1 MGRIFWILV
10 LALVAVLT
18 IPPLRERARPQI
30 EYAMNPIY
38 RWEARNR
45 VNEIY
50 RVLERER
57 AQGGGIPRPKD
68 FNQFLASRDGA
79 AAAVDPWNVPFF
91 LVASRRTY
99 YVGSA
104 GPDRQP
110 GTTDDIV
117 SKTAVTDTGR

>member
-1 MGRIFWILV
+1 
-10 LALVAVLT
+10 
-18 IPPLRERARPQI
+18 
-30 EYAMNPIY
+30 MNPIY

-57 AQGGGIPRPKD
+57 AQGSTLPRPQD
-68 FNQFLASRDGA
+68 FNQFLSSRDGA
-79 AAAVDPWNVPFF
+79 AAAVDPWKEPFF

-104 GPDRQP
+104 GPDRQR
-110 GTTDDIV
+110 GTMDDIV
-117 SKTAVTDTGR
+117 SRTGVTVTGR